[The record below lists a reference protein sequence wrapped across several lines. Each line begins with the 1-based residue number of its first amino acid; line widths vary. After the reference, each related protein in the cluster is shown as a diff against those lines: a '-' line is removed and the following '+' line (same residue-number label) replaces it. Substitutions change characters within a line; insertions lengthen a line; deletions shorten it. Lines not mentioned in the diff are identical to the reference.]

1 MSKISAIFR
10 PLDEFI
16 FRQVDQLKS
25 SGLYGKIS
33 EKMSTLDEGAQK
45 AINHVVTILAISIP
59 LLLILFFLFQNLEKR
74 NELSVK
80 KEINDSISTFLRNQ
94 EEIATQGTLLIS
106 AVPLKSESE
115 LKGKISALVSTRG
128 LNTENISFSNFKQ
141 EPQGKNF
148 ELTSVDLIFKK
159 FTIQQFTDLSTA
171 LLRGKFKFQKVK
183 IEKESD
189 TIKGS
194 LSLLYYNRMATD
206 KK

>member
-45 AINHVVTILAISIP
+45 VVNHAVTILAISIP

-141 EPQGKNF
+141 NGVSQRHKWTHFVTFLFHNDTIF
-148 ELTSVDLIFKK
+148 LVLIFGFGLIHCKYWH
-159 FTIQQFTDLSTA
+159 FLTLS
-171 LLRGKFKFQKVK
+171 
-183 IEKESD
+183 
-189 TIKGS
+189 
-194 LSLLYYNRMATD
+194 
-206 KK
+206 